1 MTVEQG
7 RTQVERLYLD
17 VLRWEAVSVDASD
30 CLTVADLSRK
40 IGQSLE
46 ALLTVDGHVP
56 RAVRVTVTGAR
67 PRMASCRAPQLRAE
81 VLNQIGII
89 GNERLWL
96 EKVRLA
102 TSAAD
107 HQPGESEQLEAL
119 EDLKQIRPTPR
130 AIRISSN
137 CSSAT

>member
-1 MTVEQG
+1 GRHIRETGRRGAVLVTVEQG

-56 RAVRVTVTGAR
+56 RAVRVTVAGR
-67 PRMASCRAPQLRAE
+67 
-81 VLNQIGII
+81 
-89 GNERLWL
+89 
-96 EKVRLA
+96 
-102 TSAAD
+102 
-107 HQPGESEQLEAL
+107 
-119 EDLKQIRPTPR
+119 TP
-130 AIRISSN
+130 AHGL
-137 CSSAT
+137 